1 MRAAV
6 FACAGLQGAIFLMM
20 LGTALF
26 THTDAAGDGMAQGFA
41 VVAGLVLAVSGGP
54 ALILAG
60 LNKALGFALVW
71 SLLPLLFL
79 FVLLG

>member
-6 FACAGLQGAIFLMM
+6 FASAGLQAAIFLMM

-41 VVAGLVLAVSGGP
+41 VVAGLILALSGGP
-54 ALILAG
+54 ALLLAA
-60 LNKALGFALVW
+60 LNKALGFALIW

-79 FVLLG
+79 FVLLA